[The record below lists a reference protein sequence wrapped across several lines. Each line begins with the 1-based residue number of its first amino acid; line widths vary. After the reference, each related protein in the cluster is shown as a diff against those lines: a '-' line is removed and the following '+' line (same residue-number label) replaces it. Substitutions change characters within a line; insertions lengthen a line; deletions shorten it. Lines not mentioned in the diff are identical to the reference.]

1 MHDYKLGVAAVL
13 CMGEGEL
20 RALIVVRAGAAE
32 FSGGGEQKSSRF
44 HSGEARKSQSVFI
57 PEMVED
63 EAGQALRQALNQ
75 SLNLGVLVPRWKYAA
90 HLGG

>member
-20 RALIVVRAGAAE
+20 CALIVVRAGASE

-44 HSGEARKSQSVFI
+44 HSGKAREGQNVFF
-57 PEMVED
+57 PVMVVD
-63 EAGQALRQALNQ
+63 EAG
-75 SLNLGVLVPRWKYAA
+75 
-90 HLGG
+90 

>member
-1 MHDYKLGVAAVL
+1 
-13 CMGEGEL
+13 MGEGEL

-44 HSGEARKSQSVFI
+44 HSGESRKSQSVFI

-63 EAGQALRQALNQ
+63 EAGQALR
-75 SLNLGVLVPRWKYAA
+75 
-90 HLGG
+90 